1 MKQIYDYFVHRYG
14 NNNSENLHQMIAS
27 LERKVAD
34 LQRSYD
40 AALDVIK
47 RLEEEN
53 AETSNVLHQ
62 LQNDINAVDYRI
74 DILMSDDSLKV
85 TEREDG
91 SLDIYWN
98 PADPRYSFLSEMS
111 KDEQR
116 EFFINAI
123 EEALKN
129 VG

>member
-14 NNNSENLHQMIAS
+14 NNNSENLYQMIAS